1 MKMILSS
8 LFVMFYASIFSQD
21 SINDY
26 YEEITSGS
34 EFRSALGSDSKTKF
48 KFQKDVKIY
57 VFGEKNDTLMS
68 ELNKIIAE
76 LNDLIETVNIEIV
89 SDSTKSN
96 IDIYFGSGEYFRSQ
110 RSEKFIH
117 NLSKI
122 AQGFVVTY
130 PYYEILNGSLVFV
143 NTEVIENMTRKKHV
157 LREELTQAFGFC
169 NDSYKYPSSI
179 FYERYSRVT
188 EYSELDK
195 MIIMKHYKIQ

>member
-57 VFGEKNDTLMS
+57 VFGEKNDTLML

-96 IDIYFGSGEYFRSQ
+96 INIYFGSGEYFRSQ

-122 AQGFVVTY
+122 AQGFALRAPPIAASVFNSSNASSSVIVCNIFRLALG
-130 PYYEILNGSLVFV
+130 PFSSLARP
-143 NTEVIENMTRKKHV
+143 ELIE
-157 LREELTQAFGFC
+157 
-169 NDSYKYPSSI
+169 S
-179 FYERYSRVT
+179 
-188 EYSELDK
+188 
-195 MIIMKHYKIQ
+195 

>member
-57 VFGEKNDTLMS
+57 VFGEKNDTLML

-143 NTEVIENMTRKKHV
+143 NTEVIDNMTRKKHV